1 MKWSF
6 KNLSIDLTI
15 VFAACAILFGVYV
28 LFCHV
33 QMDKAE
39 KQVGLLSS
47 TISDLSQE
55 MESYAITMDDSV
67 KLYAGRVRTLNM
79 TVDNLQSRYKK
90 LYAATRI
97 RAEDVGLMAT
107 VSDTIRDTVLVE
119 AKTDPFGGVSTGY
132 RDDFVNISVSI
143 DSKYLAKID
152 YAVKD
157 SLSLVVS
164 QKRHSI
170 LFGLIK
176 WREYEKATVIN
187 HNPKARVSNL
197 EVINRIE

>member
-6 KNLSIDLTI
+6 KNLSIDLTM
-15 VFAACAILFGVYV
+15 VFAACAILFGVYAV
-28 LFCHV
+28 FCHV

-107 VSDTIRDTVLVE
+107 VSDTIRDTVFVE

-143 DSKYLAKID
+143 DSKCLAKID